1 LTVANKQT
9 FTPAE
14 WTNVMES
21 VALAGMAVTAA
32 DPSGLIGL
40 LQESFASAGALIKAK
55 GDPAANELVK
65 SVVAEFETS
74 EGRTKIRE
82 ALKARFAG
90 AKPADVSQ
98 RSLDALRQVSRLLDS
113 KAPQDAAAFKQLLST
128 ISSKVADAA
137 KEGSVL
143 GFGGQKV
150 SDAEKATLSQIAQA
164 LGVAA

>member
-1 LTVANKQT
+1 MANKQS
-9 FTPAE
+9 FSPEE
-14 WTNVMES
+14 WNKVMES
-21 VALAGMAVTAA
+21 VALSGMAVTAA

-55 GDPAANELVK
+55 SDAGAGELIK
-65 SVVAEFETS
+65 AVVAEFETS
-74 EGRTKIRE
+74 EGRSAVRE
-82 ALKARFAG
+82 ALKKRFAD
-90 AKPADVSQ
+90 AKPADISQ
-98 RSLDALRQVSRLLDS
+98 RSIAALGEVSALLDS

-150 SDAEKATLSQIAQA
+150 SDGEKATLTDIAKV